1 MTLSVFSGVLR
12 GTEANLSPE
21 LNTTGQRYF
30 GFSPYKMDPK
40 FRVSIQ
46 PGWRPAPGEV
56 LRLLFSK
63 THGMP
68 VIKVLTQESFDER
81 VAVVEASDLT
91 PAKKRATL
99 DSLYMLC
106 REASLNDQG
115 KLLVPK
121 DLSEKAGIEAEAEV
135 ILAGR
140 GKHFEIWS
148 KANHDRVLEIEMNQ
162 DDEDELGVL

>member
-1 MTLSVFSGVLR
+1 VYLRALRQFIPRFLS
-12 GTEANLSPE
+12 
-21 LNTTGQRYF
+21 TTGQRYF

-46 PGWRPAPGEV
+46 PGWRPAAGEV
-56 LRLLFSK
+56 LRLLFSR

-68 VIKVLTQESFDER
+68 VIKVLTQEAFDER
-81 VAVVEASDLT
+81 VAVVENSDLS
-91 PAKKRATL
+91 PAKKRSTL

-121 DLSEKAGIEAEAEV
+121 DLSEKAGLEADSEV
-135 ILAGR
+135 IIAGR
-140 GKHFEIWS
+140 GLHFEIWS
-148 KANHDRVLEIEMNQ
+148 KANHDRALDIEMNQ
-162 DDEDELGVL
+162 DDENELGVL